1 MATYWSCYDYLLE
14 LHDMP
19 GGQCGIVYMGVL
31 LKYVGVYMWV
41 WIRHSAMHWDEV
53 VLSLNIFTA

>member
-31 LKYVGVYMWV
+31 LKYVVCTCGCGSDIQPCIGMELYLV
-41 WIRHSAMHWDEV
+41 
-53 VLSLNIFTA
+53 